1 MKRIDMRNVKEA
13 GDNTRLTAGGYVCQ
27 YTKVED
33 REDKEY
39 LYMEFDIVEG
49 EFKGYFKDL
58 SDRFGFWGGK
68 CYRSYKEA
76 AKPMFKRMCSAVS
89 KSNGNFVFD
98 GDQIN
103 RDERTL
109 VGKYVGI
116 VFQEEEYIGNDG
128 SVKTRLNVYAER
140 PVDDIRSGNFKVP
153 SLKKLEDDNGR
164 ETPAGSGAT
173 ADPDGFM
180 NIPDDASEEMPFN

>member
-1 MKRIDMRNVKEA
+1 MKRIDMSNVKEA

-68 CYRSYKEA
+68 CYRSYKET

-98 GDQIN
+98 GFISSN
-103 RDERTL
+103 ECR
-109 VGKYVGI
+109 Y
-116 VFQEEEYIGNDG
+116 
-128 SVKTRLNVYAER
+128 
-140 PVDDIRSGNFKVP
+140 
-153 SLKKLEDDNGR
+153 
-164 ETPAGSGAT
+164 
-173 ADPDGFM
+173 
-180 NIPDDASEEMPFN
+180 

>member
-1 MKRIDMRNVKEA
+1 MKRIDMSNVKEA
-13 GDNTRLTAGGYVCQ
+13 GDNTRLTAGGYICK

-89 KSNGNFVFD
+89 KSNGNVIF
-98 GDQIN
+98 N
-103 RDERTL
+103 S
-109 VGKYVGI
+109 
-116 VFQEEEYIGNDG
+116 YI
-128 SVKTRLNVYAER
+128 K
-140 PVDDIRSGNFKVP
+140 
-153 SLKKLEDDNGR
+153 
-164 ETPAGSGAT
+164 
-173 ADPDGFM
+173 
-180 NIPDDASEEMPFN
+180 DDANNKKTVDIACSDTYQRYSATDQLQNSGYLVENW